1 MPALKAI
8 LFDLDGTLLPLDN
21 DAFAEVY
28 LGELAKQGAAWGFEP
43 RKLVKSIWKA
53 TGAMVKNDGSKLNVD
68 AFWDAFKA
76 LTPEMDPA
84 EIDRNIPRFDAFY
97 SDPNGFHKAKITPG
111 ENPLA
116 AEVVEAARRKAG
128 RVILATNPIFPTTAI
143 EARLSWIGLT
153 PDLFDDITY
162 YSTCRYSKPNPNYFT
177 EILEKHGL
185 KPEECV
191 MVGNNVSE
199 DILPTAALGI
209 RNILVTDCL
218 INEQDLPLDGYETC
232 TFAELKDK
240 IEALNRIETGD
251 PYGNYF
257 MNRSVSDI
265 MEEFGDHRDEWRTLD
280 KK

>member
-1 MPALKAI
+1 MLKAV
-8 LFDLDGTLLPLDN
+8 LFDLDGTLLPMDQATFMKDYFGRLMRRL
-21 DAFAEVY
+21 APLGYTPEVF
-28 LGELAKQGAAWGFEP
+28 LAAM
-43 RKLVKSIWKA
+43 KA
-53 TGAMVKNDGSKLNVD
+53 GITAMTVNDGSRTNEEAYWEAYAASSGRALNEELPV
-68 AFWDAFKA
+68 
-76 LTPEMDPA
+76 L
-84 EIDRNIPRFDAFY
+84 DAFY
-97 SDPNGFHKAKITPG
+97 NVEFDEVAAVCGRNPKAAELVHSLKAKGI
-111 ENPLA
+111 
-116 AEVVEAARRKAG
+116 

-153 PDLFDDITY
+153 PDLFDDVTY

-218 INEQDLPLDGYETC
+218 ITEQDLPLDGFDTC

-240 IEALNRIETGD
+240 IENL
-251 PYGNYF
+251 
-257 MNRSVSDI
+257 
-265 MEEFGDHRDEWRTLD
+265 
-280 KK
+280 